1 MKRLIWLA
9 ALVLLLA
16 GCAREATEQ
25 TTTQGQPSVPTEP
38 TGWYDPDSLV
48 EKTTNGSVREYDLD
62 KDYTDMTVLD
72 GKLVMVSQSGELT
85 YLEGDI
91 CEPAQTVVTG
101 GTVIAFSENGIA
113 CYAQDKKTVLLLDA
127 KGKQTQSIQLPEDI
141 LGLPAVSLESGQVY
155 YCTEGAI
162 RALDMGTGISRLV
175 KEHSYE
181 ALTLNRANAALI
193 DCAAGDKALYL
204 SAQTGQVLYEGT
216 PLDSVQLIDQQYL
229 VQRMDGVTQELIFGT
244 LEGEN
249 KLLDVAAVDSVLF
262 LGEQAVCV
270 RVDAQSALQME
281 IYSLTDGLRTAQVT
295 APETALP
302 EKLLAK
308 DGCIWFMSEKKL
320 YRWEPAKTP
329 VTDET
334 VYVGTLYT
342 ADAPDENGLDDCENR
357 AAVLKKHYG
366 VRFRLWEECLKTTG
380 GHTFVPEHQV
390 DAINGVLGELESV
403 FELFPDYFLYGTV
416 DSGWLRLCIVRSID
430 GERTYT
436 QYWADNDCYIVICPG
451 VNVREAFLRGLSY
464 AVDAHVIGN
473 SRDLDEW
480 NERYNPKGFE
490 YSLDADSEI
499 TDTKYLEGENRAF
512 VDDMSM
518 RFPTE
523 DRARLF
529 YAAMCE
535 GNEELFKSDYMQA
548 KLKRLCTGIREAYG
562 LDKKTDTYLWEQ
574 YLTES
579 LAYQKKK

>member
-9 ALVLLLA
+9 VLALLLT

-25 TTTQGQPSVPTEP
+25 TTTQGQTTVLTEP
-38 TGWYDPDSLV
+38 TGWYAPDSLT
-48 EKTTNGSVREYDLD
+48 EKATGGAVREYDLD
-62 KDYTDMTVLD
+62 KAYADMTVLD
-72 GKLVMVSQSGELT
+72 GKLVMVSDSGELT

-91 CEPAQTVVTG
+91 CEPVETVVTG
-101 GTVIAFSENGIA
+101 GSVIAFSENGIA
-113 CYAQDKKTVLLLDA
+113 CYAQDKNTVHLLDA

-155 YCTEGAI
+155 YCTADAV
-162 RALDMGTGISRLV
+162 RALDMQTGISRLL

-181 ALTLNRANAALI
+181 TLTLNGANETLI
-193 DCAAGDKALYL
+193 GCTTGDKALYL
-204 SAQTGQVLYEGT
+204 SAQTGQILYEGA
-216 PLDSVQLIDQQYL
+216 PLSSVQLQGQQYL

-244 LEGEN
+244 LEGER
-249 KLLDVAAVDSVLF
+249 KLLDVAAVDTVLF
-262 LGEQAVCV
+262 MGEQAVCV
-270 RVDAQSALQME
+270 RVDGQNALEME
-281 IYSLTDGLRTAQVT
+281 MYALADGRRSAQVT
-295 APETALP
+295 VPEGALP
-302 EKLLAK
+302 ETLLEK
-308 DGCIWFMSEKKL
+308 DGCIWFMSDKKL
-320 YRWEPAKTP
+320 YCWEPAKTP

-334 VYVGTLYT
+334 VYVSTLYT
-342 ADAPDENGLDDCENR
+342 ADAPDENGLNDCENR

-390 DAINGVLGELESV
+390 DAINRVLNELETV
-403 FELFPDYFLYGTV
+403 FELFPSNFLYGTV

-430 GERTYT
+430 GEQTYT
-436 QYWADNDCYIVICPG
+436 QYWADNDCYIVLCPG
-451 VNVREAFLRGLSY
+451 VDVREAFLRGLSY

-480 NERYNPKGFE
+480 NERYNPKGFA

-512 VDDMSM
+512 VDEMSM

-535 GNEELFKSDYMQA
+535 GNGEIFQSKYMQE